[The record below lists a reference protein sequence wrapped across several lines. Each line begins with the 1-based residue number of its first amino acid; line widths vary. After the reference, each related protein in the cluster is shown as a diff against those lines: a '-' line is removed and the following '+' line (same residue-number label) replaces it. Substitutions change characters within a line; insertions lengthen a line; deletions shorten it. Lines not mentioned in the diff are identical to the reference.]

1 MDCTWLASNARIDHW
16 KNHRTMDF
24 QNNGKPGIRSNDG
37 WLTVDVYDDL
47 NLTLIAESGQTFRMK
62 WISGDLGY
70 LVQTG
75 DHAALVRQVLYD
87 PDVTPDVVEIPGN
100 HKDTWHGTVDEDS
113 WQDVPVKGVD
123 HVYRTSDGNPNRIQI
138 SCSEGEWESVWR
150 EWFDMDRSYNE
161 LRKRVCELEDDVDKD
176 VSLGINTIMT
186 HGEGIRILRQDP
198 WETLC
203 TFIISQRRSIPSI
216 KTSVRRMSE
225 RWGGEIN
232 APAIKRLMKNVK
244 GTPVDS
250 VPALISF
257 PTANSLSQV
266 EPEVLNEVAGL
277 GYRDKYVHDAAV
289 KVAAGELDLGKLN
302 ALNDE
307 DLLKRLESLRGVGVK
322 IASCTALFA
331 YGRLDVAPVDV
342 WIQRVIKEDFDG
354 EDVLNHQY
362 KEISGLV
369 QQWMYYWA
377 LRNGS
382 GNLDSMINEA
392 RRVDAN

>member
-1 MDCTWLASNARIDHW
+1 MQGLITGRITGQW
-16 KNHRTMDF
+16 IFK
-24 QNNGKPGIRSNDG
+24 NNGKPGIRSNDG

-113 WQDVPVKGVD
+113 WQDVPVKGVN
-123 HVYRTSDGNPNRIQI
+123 HVYRTSDGNPTRIQI
-138 SCSEGEWESVWR
+138 SCSEEEWESVWR

-250 VPALISF
+250 VPVLISF

-322 IASCTALFA
+322 IASFTALFA

>member
-1 MDCTWLASNARIDHW
+1 
-16 KNHRTMDF
+16 MDF

-37 WLTVDVYDDL
+37 WLTVDVYDDF

-87 PDVTPDVVEIPGN
+87 PDVIPDVVEIPETLE
-100 HKDTWHGTVDEDS
+100 DLWHGSVDEDS
-113 WQDVPVKGVD
+113 WEDVPTKGVD

-138 SCSEGEWESVWR
+138 SCSEEEWESVWR
-150 EWFDMDRSYNE
+150 EWFDMDRSYVK
-161 LRKRVCELEDDVDKD
+161 LRERVCEIGRGIDEGI
-176 VSLGINTIMT
+176 SLKVNTIMT

-216 KTSVRRMSE
+216 KTSVRRLSE
-225 RWGGEIN
+225 QWGREIN
-232 APAIKRLMKNVK
+232 APAIKRLMKTVK
-244 GTPVDS
+244 GSPVDL
-250 VPALISF
+250 VPTLISF
-257 PTANSLSQV
+257 PTAKSLSQV
-266 EPEVLNEVAGL
+266 EPEVLNEAAGL
-277 GYRDKYVHDAAV
+277 GYRDEYVHDAAV
-289 KVAAGELDLGKLN
+289 KVASDEVDLDKLGDLN
-302 ALNDE
+302 NE
-307 DLLKRLESLRGVGVK
+307 QLLERLESFRGVGAK

-331 YGRLDVAPVDV
+331 YGRLGVAPIDV
-342 WIQRVIKEDFDG
+342 WIDRVIRKDFAGYDLFKVYG
-354 EDVLNHQY
+354 D
-362 KEISGLV
+362 KAGLV

-382 GNLDSMINEA
+382 GVLETAVTEA
-392 RRVDAN
+392 RSKASA

>member
-1 MDCTWLASNARIDHW
+1 
-16 KNHRTMDF
+16 MDF

-138 SCSEGEWESVWR
+138 SCSEEEWESVWR

-382 GNLDSMINEA
+382 GNLNSMINET
-392 RRVDAN
+392 RRVDSN

>member
-1 MDCTWLASNARIDHW
+1 
-16 KNHRTMDF
+16 MDF

-138 SCSEGEWESVWR
+138 SCSEEEWESVWR

-277 GYRDKYVHDAAV
+277 GYRDKYVHDTAV

>member
-1 MDCTWLASNARIDHW
+1 
-16 KNHRTMDF
+16 MDF

-113 WQDVPVKGVD
+113 WQDVPVKGVN

-138 SCSEGEWESVWR
+138 SCSEEEWESVWR

-244 GTPVDS
+244 GTTVDS
-250 VPALISF
+250 VLALISF
-257 PTANSLSQV
+257 PTARSLSQV

-354 EDVLNHQY
+354 KDVLNHQY

>member
-1 MDCTWLASNARIDHW
+1 
-16 KNHRTMDF
+16 MDF

-138 SCSEGEWESVWR
+138 SCSEEEWESVWR

-266 EPEVLNEVAGL
+266 EPEVLNKVAGL
-277 GYRDKYVHDAAV
+277 GYRDKYVHDTAV

-342 WIQRVIKEDFDG
+342 WIQRVIKEDFNG

>member
-1 MDCTWLASNARIDHW
+1 
-16 KNHRTMDF
+16 MDF

-138 SCSEGEWESVWR
+138 SCSEEEWESVWR

-266 EPEVLNEVAGL
+266 ETEVLNEVAGL
-277 GYRDKYVHDAAV
+277 GYRDKYVHNAAV

>member
-1 MDCTWLASNARIDHW
+1 MDLQINDKSGVYPTNDNEWLI
-16 KNHRTMDF
+16 
-24 QNNGKPGIRSNDG
+24 
-37 WLTVDVYDDL
+37 VDIYDDF

-75 DHAALVRQVLYD
+75 DHAALVRQVLYS

-100 HKDTWHGTVDEDS
+100 HKDTWHGAVDEDS

-138 SCSEGEWESVWR
+138 SCSEEEWESVWR
-150 EWFDMDRSYNE
+150 GWFDMDRSYNE
-161 LRKRVCELEDDVDKD
+161 LRKRVCEIGRGIDEGI
-176 VSLGINTIMT
+176 SLKVNTIMT

-216 KTSVRRMSE
+216 KTSVRRLSE
-225 RWGGEIN
+225 QWGGEIN

-244 GTPVDS
+244 GAPVDS
-250 VPALISF
+250 VPSLISF

-331 YGRLDVAPVDV
+331 YGRLGVAPIDV
-342 WIQRVIKEDFDG
+342 WIDRVIRKDFAG

-392 RRVDAN
+392 RRVDSN

>member
-1 MDCTWLASNARIDHW
+1 
-16 KNHRTMDF
+16 MDF
-24 QNNGKPGIRSNDG
+24 QNNGKPGIRPNDG

-138 SCSEGEWESVWR
+138 SCSEEEWESVWR
-150 EWFDMDRSYNE
+150 EWFDMDRSYVK
-161 LRKRVCELEDDVDKD
+161 LRERVCEIGRGIDEGI
-176 VSLGINTIMT
+176 SLKVNTIMT

-216 KTSVRRMSE
+216 KTSVRRLSE
-225 RWGGEIN
+225 QWGREIN
-232 APAIKRLMKNVK
+232 APAIKRLMKTVK
-244 GTPVDS
+244 GSPVDL
-250 VPALISF
+250 VPTLISF
-257 PTANSLSQV
+257 PTAKSLSQV

-277 GYRDKYVHDAAV
+277 GYRDEYVHDAAV
-289 KVAAGELDLGKLN
+289 QVASDEVDLDKLGDLN
-302 ALNDE
+302 NE
-307 DLLKRLESLRGVGVK
+307 QLLERLESFRGVGAK

-331 YGRLDVAPVDV
+331 YGRLGVAPIDV
-342 WIQRVIKEDFDG
+342 WIDRVIRKDFAGYDLFKVYG
-354 EDVLNHQY
+354 D
-362 KEISGLV
+362 KAGLV

-382 GNLDSMINEA
+382 GVLETAVTEA
-392 RRVDAN
+392 RSKASA

>member
-1 MDCTWLASNARIDHW
+1 
-16 KNHRTMDF
+16 MDF

-138 SCSEGEWESVWR
+138 SCSEEEWESVWR

-266 EPEVLNEVAGL
+266 EPEVLNKVAGL

>member
-1 MDCTWLASNARIDHW
+1 
-16 KNHRTMDF
+16 MDF

-70 LVQTG
+70 LVQTE

-138 SCSEGEWESVWR
+138 SCSEEEWESVWR

-161 LRKRVCELEDDVDKD
+161 LRKRVCELEDNVDKD

-289 KVAAGELDLGKLN
+289 KVAARELDLGKLN

-392 RRVDAN
+392 CRVDAN

>member
-1 MDCTWLASNARIDHW
+1 
-16 KNHRTMDF
+16 MDF

-87 PDVTPDVVEIPGN
+87 PDVTPDVVEIPGS

-138 SCSEGEWESVWR
+138 SCSEEEWESVWR

-225 RWGGEIN
+225 RWGGETN

>member
-1 MDCTWLASNARIDHW
+1 
-16 KNHRTMDF
+16 MDF

-138 SCSEGEWESVWR
+138 SCSEEEWESVWR

-266 EPEVLNEVAGL
+266 KPEVLNEVAGL
-277 GYRDKYVHDAAV
+277 GYRDKYIHDAAV

>member
-1 MDCTWLASNARIDHW
+1 
-16 KNHRTMDF
+16 MDF

-113 WQDVPVKGVD
+113 WQDVPVKGVN

-138 SCSEGEWESVWR
+138 SCSEEEWESVWR

-216 KTSVRRMSE
+216 KTSVRRLSE
-225 RWGGEIN
+225 QWGREIN
-232 APAIKRLMKNVK
+232 APVIKRLMKTVK
-244 GTPVDS
+244 GCPVDL
-250 VPALISF
+250 VPTLISF

-266 EPEVLNEVAGL
+266 EPEVLNDVAGL

>member
-1 MDCTWLASNARIDHW
+1 
-16 KNHRTMDF
+16 MDF

-138 SCSEGEWESVWR
+138 SCSEEEWESVWR
-150 EWFDMDRSYNE
+150 EWFDMDRSYVK
-161 LRKRVCELEDDVDKD
+161 LRERVCEIGCGIDEGI
-176 VSLGINTIMT
+176 SLKVNTIMT

-216 KTSVRRMSE
+216 KTSVRRLSE
-225 RWGGEIN
+225 QWGREIN
-232 APAIKRLMKNVK
+232 APAIKRLMKTVK
-244 GTPVDS
+244 GSPVDL
-250 VPALISF
+250 VPTLISF
-257 PTANSLSQV
+257 PTAKSLSQV

-277 GYRDKYVHDAAV
+277 GYRDEYVHDASV
-289 KVAAGELDLGKLN
+289 KVASDEVDLDKLGDLN
-302 ALNDE
+302 NE
-307 DLLKRLESLRGVGVK
+307 QLLERLESFRGVGAK

-331 YGRLDVAPVDV
+331 YGRLGVAPIDV

-392 RRVDAN
+392 RRVDSN

>member
-1 MDCTWLASNARIDHW
+1 
-16 KNHRTMDF
+16 MDF

-138 SCSEGEWESVWR
+138 SCSEEEWESVWR

-277 GYRDKYVHDAAV
+277 GYRDEYVHNAAV

>member
-1 MDCTWLASNARIDHW
+1 
-16 KNHRTMDF
+16 MDF

-138 SCSEGEWESVWR
+138 SCSEEEWESVWR

-277 GYRDKYVHDAAV
+277 GYRDKYVHDTAV

-302 ALNDE
+302 TLNNE

>member
-1 MDCTWLASNARIDHW
+1 
-16 KNHRTMDF
+16 MDF

-138 SCSEGEWESVWR
+138 SCSEEEWESVWR

-289 KVAAGELDLGKLN
+289 KVAARELDLGKLN

-392 RRVDAN
+392 CRVDAN

>member
-1 MDCTWLASNARIDHW
+1 
-16 KNHRTMDF
+16 MDF

-138 SCSEGEWESVWR
+138 SCSEEEWESVWC

-266 EPEVLNEVAGL
+266 EPEVLNKVAGL

>member
-1 MDCTWLASNARIDHW
+1 
-16 KNHRTMDF
+16 MDF

-138 SCSEGEWESVWR
+138 SCSEEEWESVWR
-150 EWFDMDRSYNE
+150 EWFDMDRSYVK
-161 LRKRVCELEDDVDKD
+161 LRERVCEIGRGIDEGI
-176 VSLGINTIMT
+176 SLKVNTIMT

>member
-1 MDCTWLASNARIDHW
+1 
-16 KNHRTMDF
+16 MDF

-113 WQDVPVKGVD
+113 WQDVPVKGVN

-138 SCSEGEWESVWR
+138 SCSEEEWESVWR

-244 GTPVDS
+244 GTTVDS

-354 EDVLNHQY
+354 KDVLNHQY

>member
-1 MDCTWLASNARIDHW
+1 
-16 KNHRTMDF
+16 MDF

-138 SCSEGEWESVWR
+138 SCSEEEWESVWR

-266 EPEVLNEVAGL
+266 EPEVLNKVAGL
-277 GYRDKYVHDAAV
+277 GYRDKYVHDASV

>member
-1 MDCTWLASNARIDHW
+1 
-16 KNHRTMDF
+16 MDF

-113 WQDVPVKGVD
+113 WQDVPVKGVN

-138 SCSEGEWESVWR
+138 SCSEEEWESVWR
-150 EWFDMDRSYNE
+150 EWFDMDRSYVK
-161 LRKRVCELEDDVDKD
+161 LRERVCEIGRGIDEGI
-176 VSLGINTIMT
+176 SLKVNTIMT

-354 EDVLNHQY
+354 KDVLNHQY

>member
-1 MDCTWLASNARIDHW
+1 
-16 KNHRTMDF
+16 MDF

-138 SCSEGEWESVWR
+138 SCSEEEWESVWR

-244 GTPVDS
+244 GTTVDS

-266 EPEVLNEVAGL
+266 EPEVLNKVAGL
-277 GYRDKYVHDAAV
+277 GYRDKYVHDTAV

>member
-1 MDCTWLASNARIDHW
+1 
-16 KNHRTMDF
+16 MDF

-138 SCSEGEWESVWR
+138 SCSEEEWESVWR

-277 GYRDKYVHDAAV
+277 GYRDKYIHDAAV

>member
-1 MDCTWLASNARIDHW
+1 
-16 KNHRTMDF
+16 MDF

-75 DHAALVRQVLYD
+75 DHAALARQVLYD
-87 PDVTPDVVEIPGN
+87 PDVTPDVVEIPE
-100 HKDTWHGTVDEDS
+100 DLEDLWHGSVDEDS

-138 SCSEGEWESVWR
+138 SCSEEEWESVWR

-161 LRKRVCELEDDVDKD
+161 LRKRVCEIGRGIDEGI
-176 VSLGINTIMT
+176 SLKVNTIMT

-216 KTSVRRMSE
+216 KTSVRRLSE
-225 RWGGEIN
+225 QWGREIN
-232 APAIKRLMKNVK
+232 APAIKRLMKTVK
-244 GTPVDS
+244 GSPVDL
-250 VPALISF
+250 VPTLISF
-257 PTANSLSQV
+257 PTAKSLSQV

-277 GYRDKYVHDAAV
+277 GYRDEYVHDAAV
-289 KVAAGELDLGKLN
+289 KVASGEVDLDKLGDLN
-302 ALNDE
+302 NE
-307 DLLKRLESLRGVGVK
+307 QLLERLESFRGVGAK

-331 YGRLDVAPVDV
+331 YGRLGVAPIDV
-342 WIQRVIKEDFDG
+342 WIDRVIRKDFAGYDLFKVYG
-354 EDVLNHQY
+354 D
-362 KEISGLV
+362 KAGLV

-382 GNLDSMINEA
+382 GVLETAVTEA
-392 RRVDAN
+392 RSKASA

>member
-1 MDCTWLASNARIDHW
+1 MKS
-16 KNHRTMDF
+16 
-24 QNNGKPGIRSNDG
+24 KPILTVSDPSEHG

-87 PDVTPDVVEIPGN
+87 PDVTPDVVEIPEN
-100 HKDTWHGTVDEDS
+100 LEDLWHGSVDEDS
-113 WQDVPVKGVD
+113 WEDVPTKGVD

-138 SCSEGEWESVWR
+138 SCSEEEWESVWR
-150 EWFDMDRSYNE
+150 NWFDMDRSYVK
-161 LRKRVCELEDDVDKD
+161 LREQVREIGR
-176 VSLGINTIMT
+176 GIDEGIALKVNTVMT

-216 KTSVRRMSE
+216 KTSVRRLSE
-225 RWGGEIN
+225 QWGGEIN
-232 APAIKRLMKNVK
+232 VPAIKRLMKNVK

-250 VPALISF
+250 VPTLISF
-257 PTANSLSQV
+257 PTVNSLSQV
-266 EPEVLNEVAGL
+266 EPEVLNKVAGL
-277 GYRDKYVHDAAV
+277 GYRDEYVHDAAV
-289 KVAAGELDLGKLN
+289 KVASGEVDLDKLGDLN
-302 ALNDE
+302 NE
-307 DLLKRLESLRGVGVK
+307 QLLEQLESFHGVGVK
-322 IASCTALFA
+322 IASCTVLFA
-331 YGRLDVAPVDV
+331 YGRLGVTPIDV
-342 WIQRVIKEDFDG
+342 WIDRIIREDFAGYDLFKVYG
-354 EDVLNHQY
+354 D
-362 KEISGLV
+362 KAGLV

-382 GNLDSMINEA
+382 GVLETAMTEA
-392 RRVDAN
+392 RSKASA

>member
-1 MDCTWLASNARIDHW
+1 
-16 KNHRTMDF
+16 MDF

-113 WQDVPVKGVD
+113 WEDVPTKGVD
-123 HVYRTSDGNPNRIQI
+123 HVYRTSNGNPNRIQI
-138 SCSEGEWESVWR
+138 SCSEEEWESVWR
-150 EWFDMDRSYNE
+150 EWFDMDRSYVK
-161 LRKRVCELEDDVDKD
+161 LRERVCEIGCGIDEGI
-176 VSLGINTIMT
+176 SLKVNTIMT

-216 KTSVRRMSE
+216 KTSVRRLSE
-225 RWGGEIN
+225 QWGREIN
-232 APAIKRLMKNVK
+232 APAIKRLMKTVK
-244 GTPVDS
+244 GSPVDL
-250 VPALISF
+250 VPTLISF
-257 PTANSLSQV
+257 PTAKSLSQV

-277 GYRDKYVHDAAV
+277 GYRDEYVHDAAV
-289 KVAAGELDLGKLN
+289 KVASDEVDLDKLGDLN
-302 ALNDE
+302 NE
-307 DLLKRLESLRGVGVK
+307 QLLERLESFRGVGAK

-331 YGRLDVAPVDV
+331 YGRLGVAPIDV
-342 WIQRVIKEDFDG
+342 WIDRVIRKDFAGYDLFKVYG
-354 EDVLNHQY
+354 D
-362 KEISGLV
+362 KAGLV

-382 GNLDSMINEA
+382 GVLETAVTEA
-392 RRVDAN
+392 RSKASA

>member
-1 MDCTWLASNARIDHW
+1 MKSKSVLTVSDPSECE
-16 KNHRTMDF
+16 
-24 QNNGKPGIRSNDG
+24 
-37 WLTVDVYDDL
+37 WLTIDVYDDL
-47 NLTLIAESGQTFRMK
+47 NLTLIAESGQTFRMR
-62 WISGDLGY
+62 WMNGNLGY

-75 DHAALVRQVLYD
+75 EHAVLVRQVPYD
-87 PDVTPDVVEIPGN
+87 SAIKPDVIEIPEDLEDLWRGS
-100 HKDTWHGTVDEDS
+100 VDEDS
-113 WQDVPVKGVD
+113 WEDVPTKGVD
-123 HVYRTSDGNPNRIQI
+123 HVYRTSDGGPNRIQI
-138 SCSEGEWESVWR
+138 SCSEHEWNSVWR
-150 EWFDMDRSYNE
+150 NWFDMDRSYVK
-161 LRKRVCELEDDVDKD
+161 LREQVREIGRGVDE
-176 VSLGINTIMT
+176 GIALKVNTVMT

-198 WETLC
+198 WETFC

-225 RWGGEIN
+225 RWGG
-232 APAIKRLMKNVK
+232 V
-244 GTPVDS
+244 VDS
-250 VPALISF
+250 PSLTHVLEEANKSSTLISF
-257 PTANSLSQV
+257 PTAKSLSQV

-277 GYRDKYVHDAAV
+277 GYRDEYVHNAAV
-289 KVAAGELDLGKLN
+289 KVADGELDLVKLN

-392 RRVDAN
+392 RRVDSN

>member
-1 MDCTWLASNARIDHW
+1 
-16 KNHRTMDF
+16 MDF

-113 WQDVPVKGVD
+113 WQDVPVKGVN

-138 SCSEGEWESVWR
+138 SCSEEEWESVWR

-266 EPEVLNEVAGL
+266 EPKVLNEVAGL

>member
-1 MDCTWLASNARIDHW
+1 
-16 KNHRTMDF
+16 MDF

-138 SCSEGEWESVWR
+138 SCSEEEWESVWR

-232 APAIKRLMKNVK
+232 APAIKRLLKNVK

-382 GNLDSMINEA
+382 GNLNAMINEA

>member
-1 MDCTWLASNARIDHW
+1 
-16 KNHRTMDF
+16 MDF

-113 WQDVPVKGVD
+113 WQDVPVKGVN

-138 SCSEGEWESVWR
+138 SCSEEEWESVWR

-244 GTPVDS
+244 GTTVDS
-250 VPALISF
+250 VLALISF
-257 PTANSLSQV
+257 PTAKSLSQV
-266 EPEVLNEVAGL
+266 ESEVLNEVAGL

-354 EDVLNHQY
+354 KDVLNHQY

>member
-1 MDCTWLASNARIDHW
+1 
-16 KNHRTMDF
+16 MDF

-138 SCSEGEWESVWR
+138 SCSEEEWESVWR

-244 GTPVDS
+244 GTTVDS
-250 VPALISF
+250 VLALISF
-257 PTANSLSQV
+257 PTAKSLSQV

-354 EDVLNHQY
+354 KDVLNHQY

>member
-1 MDCTWLASNARIDHW
+1 
-16 KNHRTMDF
+16 MDF

-138 SCSEGEWESVWR
+138 SCSEEEWESVWR

-266 EPEVLNEVAGL
+266 EPEVLNKVAGL
-277 GYRDKYVHDAAV
+277 GYRDKYIHDAAV

>member
-1 MDCTWLASNARIDHW
+1 
-16 KNHRTMDF
+16 MDF

-70 LVQTG
+70 LVQTE

-138 SCSEGEWESVWR
+138 SCSEEEWESVWR

>member
-1 MDCTWLASNARIDHW
+1 
-16 KNHRTMDF
+16 MDF

-138 SCSEGEWESVWR
+138 SCSEEEWESVWR

-232 APAIKRLMKNVK
+232 VPAIKRLMKNVK

>member
-1 MDCTWLASNARIDHW
+1 
-16 KNHRTMDF
+16 MDF

-138 SCSEGEWESVWR
+138 SCSEEEWESVWR
-150 EWFDMDRSYNE
+150 EWFDMNRSYNE

-266 EPEVLNEVAGL
+266 EPEVLNKVAGL

>member
-1 MDCTWLASNARIDHW
+1 MDLQINDKSGVYPTNDNEWLI
-16 KNHRTMDF
+16 
-24 QNNGKPGIRSNDG
+24 
-37 WLTVDVYDDL
+37 VDIYDDF

-75 DHAALVRQVLYD
+75 DHAALVRQVLYS

-138 SCSEGEWESVWR
+138 SCSEEEWESVWR
-150 EWFDMDRSYNE
+150 EWFDMDRSYVK
-161 LRKRVCELEDDVDKD
+161 LRERVCEIGCGIDEGI
-176 VSLGINTIMT
+176 SLKVNTIMT

-216 KTSVRRMSE
+216 KTSVRRLSE
-225 RWGGEIN
+225 QWGREIN
-232 APAIKRLMKNVK
+232 APAIKRLMKTVK
-244 GTPVDS
+244 GSPVDL
-250 VPALISF
+250 VPTLISF
-257 PTANSLSQV
+257 PTAKSLSQV

-277 GYRDKYVHDAAV
+277 GYRDEYVHDAAV
-289 KVAAGELDLGKLN
+289 KVASDEVDLDKLGDLN
-302 ALNDE
+302 NE
-307 DLLKRLESLRGVGVK
+307 QLLERLESFRGVGAK

-331 YGRLDVAPVDV
+331 YGRLGVAPIDV
-342 WIQRVIKEDFDG
+342 WIDRVIRKDFAGYDLFKVYG
-354 EDVLNHQY
+354 D
-362 KEISGLV
+362 KAGLV

-382 GNLDSMINEA
+382 GVLETAVIEA
-392 RRVDAN
+392 RSKASA